1 MITRTIAWTI
11 LATLLALLL
20 VACGS
25 SPTATE
31 PTQSETAVLP
41 TGLAQENAETAPCTP
56 VGGSTVASCE
66 PGPSVFGE
74 VAASVEA
81 DGGVSMILIPEALEL
96 RYQLTAGKT
105 LHGHIVVRG
114 TYLPDTTRCVVHDG
128 LRYPPQ
134 RQTSSSGLRTIKC
147 YADVRVHEYIIG
159 AGPPVL
165 TVIADV
171 LYYLNYYE
179 FADLSILPPDKENE
193 NEQEYIERLRVFYE
207 QRLGGGED
215 NEGSIE
221 GREAMLFLGPS
232 LDISV
237 EAWEVMRQWRLE
249 QRDEGTVV
257 AVHPIRDDWRAARE
271 DFQQYRSQLEMELPA
286 FRQAITTAHQAR
298 VTASDGR
305 VRPEADYPMLVTDA
319 NQLSE
324 YFREVGAYDDPDNPP
339 AQPPP
344 VTPASAL
351 SSGTPT
357 PTPTATPTTAPTA
370 TPTVAPTATPS
381 GMAEIPPC
389 TPVPGSSV
397 DPCEAGRGL
406 LAATS
411 GSVSALL
418 PDPPTV
424 PYSVG
429 DYLDGFGWSNFTVG
443 HVVVRGTYLPGTVR
457 CTSGNSFRL
466 PLQMEPSPDEPPNIL
481 RNLLQIY
488 CYADVRV
495 NAYIV
500 GTGPSV
506 LTAIVAFDK
515 YGYHGYSYYE
525 PAEVEALRA
534 AWELALIEGGTQ
546 LRRPHVV
553 TGPSG
558 GIIGREAMLFL
569 TPSTSTSVEAWRVY
583 RKWNVQRREDGTAVA
598 VHPDVSFYQ
607 YQRPHSYES
616 LLPQLELTLPA
627 FGQAATTAHE
637 ARVAANG
644 GRVRPDPAFPMFVS
658 DASQLA
664 TYFREVGAYSD
675 PASPPAQPPP
685 VLTCPNGAAVTDPNT
700 NWRLVQDCEA
710 LLAAKDTLRGTATLN
725 WSKDLAIGSWDG
737 ITTSGTPSRVTEVDL
752 SSESLS
758 GTIPAD
764 LGTLFELTTLD
775 LSSNS
780 LTGSIPHELGWLSIL
795 EELRLSGNSLT
806 GCIPVALEGVATNDL
821 SSLNLLYCAP
831 PAPGNLS
838 AGTRTQT
845 SVALS
850 WNTVANTSNYRVEYR
865 LRRGGDWAVDTET
878 VTAASHTVDELECD
892 RWYHFR
898 VSAYG
903 SGTTYAAAW
912 SESSE
917 DLVEKTSVCTATESD
932 EES

>member
-215 NEGSIE
+215 NEDSIE

-357 PTPTATPTTAPTA
+357 PTPAATPTTPPSTA
-370 TPTVAPTATPS
+370 TSTPLYLTE
-381 GMAEIPPC
+381 EIPPC
-389 TPVPGSSV
+389 TPALGSSV
-397 DPCEAGRGL
+397 DPCKPWAEL
-406 LAATS
+406 S
-411 GSVSALL
+411 GAPGGYSILFGPEPRSIDFFLN
-418 PDPPTV
+418 DPGSEL
-424 PYSVG
+424 Y
-429 DYLDGFGWSNFTVG
+429 VG
-443 HVVVRGTYLPGTVR
+443 HLVLRGTYLPGSLR
-457 CTSGNSFRL
+457 CTAGHRFRPPPYVDNNWAILL
-466 PLQMEPSPDEPPNIL
+466 PTRSVK
-481 RNLLQIY
+481 
-488 CYADVRV
+488 CYADVRM
-495 NAYIV
+495 NAYIL
-500 GTGPSV
+500 GAGPSTLTV
-506 LTAIVAFDK
+506 LVGEFIYWHAK
-515 YGYHGYSYYE
+515 E
-525 PAEVEALRA
+525 PDVVEELRSSI
-534 AWELALIEGGTQ
+534 ERVLIEGGYHPRIDVP
-546 LRRPHVV
+546 L
-553 TGPSG
+553 G
-558 GIIGREAMLFL
+558 GIAGNEAMLFIGPAMDL
-569 TPSTSTSVEAWRVY
+569 SVEAWKVMSV
-583 RKWNVQRREDGTAVA
+583 WDVQQRGDGTVIA
-598 VHPDVSFYQ
+598 VHPFRDQWSYRADDYQ
-607 YQRPHSYES
+607 TYRS
-616 LLPQLELTLPA
+616 LLEMELPA
-627 FGQAATTAHE
+627 FEQAVTAAHQ

-644 GRVRPDPAFPMFVS
+644 GRTGSDPEFPMLVS
-658 DASQLA
+658 DANQLNSF
-664 TYFREVGAYSD
+664 FREAGAYAD
-675 PASPPAQPPP
+675 PDDPPAQPPLVP
-685 VLTCPNGAAVTDPNT
+685 VCASGTAVADPNT
-700 NWRLVQDCEA
+700 NRGLVYDCSN
-710 LLAAKDTLRGTATLN
+710 LLGAKDTLRGTASAQLECGRCN
-725 WSKDLAIGSWDG
+725 RVVGRGHDG
-737 ITTSGTPSRVTEVDL
+737 RD
-752 SSESLS
+752 
-758 GTIPAD
+758 AD
-764 LGTLFELTTLD
+764 PRD
-775 LSSNS
+775 
-780 LTGSIPHELGWLSIL
+780 
-795 EELRLSGNSLT
+795 
-806 GCIPVALEGVATNDL
+806 EGGVVERG
-821 SSLNLLYCAP
+821 P
-831 PAPGNLS
+831 ERERS
-838 AGTRTQT
+838 AGAGEPLRVDASRLEHERADGEHPCRTR
-845 SVALS
+845 
-850 WNTVANTSNYRVEYR
+850 
-865 LRRGGDWAVDTET
+865 
-878 VTAASHTVDELECD
+878 AARQPASYPPVGEQPDGLHSC
-892 RWYHFR
+892 
-898 VSAYG
+898 G
-903 SGTTYAAAW
+903 AAGRDG
-912 SESSE
+912 E
-917 DLVEKTSVCTATESD
+917 
-932 EES
+932 